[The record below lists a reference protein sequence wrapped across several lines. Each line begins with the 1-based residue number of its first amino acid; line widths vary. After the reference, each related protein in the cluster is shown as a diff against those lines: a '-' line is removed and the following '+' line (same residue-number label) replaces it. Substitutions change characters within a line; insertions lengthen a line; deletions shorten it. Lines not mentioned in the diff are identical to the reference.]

1 MTGTRLNPV
10 DDQLSLLPIVVVGSV
25 VLDLTPPLLIPED
38 RVFRDMLTGGHVIE
52 LGPLVSRPGGSVSNT
67 GISLHRLGIP
77 VDLIGQI
84 GDDLQGREL
93 KRIFKAEGIAGVH
106 LSVASQHTAYTIVLA
121 PPGTDRIFLHYPGAN
136 DHFSADDI
144 DWGAVK
150 HAGILHIGYPALL
163 PRLYAD
169 GGRPLAALLERA
181 KAAGAT
187 TSMDMCMVPPDS
199 DSAAQDWPAILARVL
214 PLTDILLPGAEE
226 ILFFVQREVYD
237 ELNMSAGGA
246 PVLST
251 VELQHVTALGEQLVE
266 MGAGVVG
273 LKMGERGMYA
283 RTGSADRLQGFGRV
297 KPAELENWARRELWE
312 PSFQPRRFATATG
325 AGDAAV
331 AGFLAALTRG
341 YGLSNCLR
349 MATAL
354 GAQNLEA
361 MDATSSIRSWS
372 ETVGLLEEGW
382 PKNHLSIDSAGW
394 RFDASLQAWE
404 GPHELSGSK
413 NIT

>member
-1 MTGTRLNPV
+1 MTGTHLNPA
-10 DDQLSLLPIVVVGSV
+10 DDQPSLPPIVVAGSV

-38 RVFRDMLTGGHVIE
+38 RAFRDMLTGGHVIE

-93 KRIFKAEGIAGVH
+93 KRIFEAEGVAEVH
-106 LSVASQHTAYTIVLA
+106 LSVASQHTSYTIVLA

-144 DWGAVK
+144 DWGIVER
-150 HAGILHIGYPALL
+150 AGIFHIGYPAFL
-163 PRLYAD
+163 PRLYAG

-181 KAAGAT
+181 RAAGAT
-187 TSMDMCMVPPDS
+187 TSIDMCMVPPDS
-199 DSAAQDWPAILARVL
+199 DSAAQDWPAILARIL

-226 ILFFVQREVYD
+226 MLFFEQREVYEALKKRAGD
-237 ELNMSAGGA
+237 APPLSAIA
-246 PVLST
+246 P
-251 VELQHVTALGEQLVE
+251 EHVAALGGRLIE

-283 RTGSADRLQGFGRV
+283 RTGSAERLGRFGRIR
-297 KPAELENWARRELWE
+297 PAGPGGWACREMWQ
-312 PSFQPRRFATATG
+312 PSLKPRRFATATG

-331 AGFLAALTRG
+331 AGFLAALMRG
-341 YGLSNCLR
+341 GGLPDCLL
-349 MATAL
+349 AAAAL

-361 MDATSSIRSWS
+361 VDATSSIRSWP
-372 ETVGLLEEGW
+372 ETVRLLEAGW
-382 PKNHLSIDSAGW
+382 PRNALAVDAPGW
-394 RFDASLQAWE
+394 RFDENQQVWV
-404 GPHELSGSK
+404 GPHDRAGG
-413 NIT
+413 